1 MGALPRD
8 TWPAHDKVPDKE
20 RSQPTTIF
28 TRLAWYVRRVI
39 HSIRHWI
46 FHSFTGQFWNI
57 PISYTPYDGELPD
70 YLDALKEKLH
80 IVTVEPEN
88 GSPVRNFLAE
98 EFSRTWENRQDTCFY
113 AGNGQAGRS
122 GMVAA
127 ADDSVIEGNYSDYL
141 MSSIFEDDFVYS
153 QFEGSQC

>member
-1 MGALPRD
+1 M
-8 TWPAHDKVPDKE
+8 
-20 RSQPTTIF
+20 
-28 TRLAWYVRRVI
+28 
-39 HSIRHWI
+39 I

-57 PISYTPYDGELPD
+57 PISYVPYDGELPD

-88 GSPVRNFLAE
+88 SSPARSFLAE

-127 ADDSVIEGNYSDYL
+127 ADDSVVEGSYSDYL
-141 MSSIFEDDFVYS
+141 MSSIFEHDFVYS